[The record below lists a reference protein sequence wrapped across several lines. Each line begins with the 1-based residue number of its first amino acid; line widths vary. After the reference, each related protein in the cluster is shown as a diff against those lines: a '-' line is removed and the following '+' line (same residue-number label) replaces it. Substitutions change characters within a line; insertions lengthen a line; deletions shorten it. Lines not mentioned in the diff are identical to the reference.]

1 MDSSTGKKWCP
12 LSALNQGHLEA
23 ECVQWA
29 VKKEDVRSVV
39 RTLTRLPQSK
49 SEKTT
54 MQPTKHIIY
63 LLDQEG
69 SIVGVL
75 SLPSTALLTS
85 LQSFR
90 SFGIC
95 RIEVQ

>member
-1 MDSSTGKKWCP
+1 MDCSTGKKRCP
-12 LSALNQGHLEA
+12 LSTLNQGHFEA
-23 ECVQWA
+23 ECVQGA
-29 VKKEDVRSVV
+29 LKKEDVGSVV
-39 RTLTRLPQSK
+39 RTLTRLSQSK

-63 LLDQEG
+63 LIDQEG

-95 RIEVQ
+95 RVEVQ